1 MQNMFTLH
9 RLVVGSYSLFLYR
22 TSIRVWI
29 SIRIRV
35 RQCVQTIRTSTT
47 TDIYHNHVGIVL
59 TLVVGPCEESMIPV
73 TMGSLCTVTCGSY
86 LLHELVV
93 VDGPVFRHRSDVG
106 LLGRLGE
113 AEQREL
119 GAGVLAQSSLWKQHV
134 TTGYSPFTL
143 TVGSFYTYHQSHR
156 FLSAAPLIFL
166 TSRVN
171 STMGLHWTHF

>member
-1 MQNMFTLH
+1 
-9 RLVVGSYSLFLYR
+9 
-22 TSIRVWI
+22 
-29 SIRIRV
+29 
-35 RQCVQTIRTSTT
+35 
-47 TDIYHNHVGIVL
+47 
-59 TLVVGPCEESMIPV
+59 MIPV

-119 GAGVLAQSSLWKQHV
+119 RAGVLAQSSLRKQHA

-143 TVGSFYTYHQSHR
+143 TGRLVLHVPSKSSFFISGTFDLFDVTCKQYHGTALNP
-156 FLSAAPLIFL
+156 FLNGTKNSD
-166 TSRVN
+166 VN
-171 STMGLHWTHF
+171 GTCK

>member
-9 RLVVGSYSLFLYR
+9 RLIVGSYSLFLHR

-35 RQCVQTIRTSTT
+35 RQCVQAIRTSTT
-47 TDIYHNHVGIVL
+47 TDIYYNHVGIVL

-73 TMGSLCTVTCGSY
+73 AMGSLCTVTCGSY

-113 AEQREL
+113 AEQRQL
-119 GAGVLAQSSLWKQHV
+119 GAGVLAESSLRKQHV

-143 TVGSFYTYHQSHR
+143 TGRYIVSDVRYRT
-156 FLSAAPLIFL
+156 L
-166 TSRVN
+166 TEICFV
-171 STMGLHWTHF
+171 